1 MNSVAKYQDING
13 DGGVPGYFDVEWV
26 CTTGLSQL
34 SMVWYRIGEI
44 KRGDMALSKVIMDL
58 QNKDSGGFFGS
69 VGFGA
74 SYFPDQEI
82 SWAVKYTLDA
92 LQTVTRAHFDKT
104 YEIYPMKL
112 RADDGRLKVII
123 QSIEKFLLG
132 GQKKC

>member
-26 CTTGLSQL
+26 CMTGLSQL
-34 SMVWYRIGEI
+34 SMIWYRIGEI
-44 KRGDMALSKVIMDL
+44 RRGDMALSKVIMDL
-58 QNKDSGGFFGS
+58 QNKDSGDFLLCWFC
-69 VGFGA
+69 A

-112 RADDGRLKVII
+112 RDDGRLKVII
-123 QSIEKFLLG
+123 QSIENFS
-132 GQKKC
+132 